1 MKTRSSSRSI
11 QFSTQV
17 SCNCAVDHER
27 RRAVTALAPTFR
39 AASAARCMA
48 TATAAAGSGISW
60 EDEKAYFGFHPAAL
74 VDDVANVLLDYLC
87 TGLDHVDV
95 ALTELEDEDN
105 VMHADMV
112 QRSIDDTTAQYQASV
127 QRSFDALEREG
138 LTVMRMP
145 LQSVLPAA
153 PPVASRVAGTFVA
166 AEEEAIDAE
175 LRELRRRLAARTTE
189 RQRLEQQHRA
199 EEKAGAFCA
208 EALPALQ
215 RVVGPSANGEAAQRL
230 VRDVSVL
237 SDRVNALTRSVADD
251 LGKAGM

>member
-1 MKTRSSSRSI
+1 
-11 QFSTQV
+11 
-17 SCNCAVDHER
+17 
-27 RRAVTALAPTFR
+27 
-39 AASAARCMA
+39 MA

-153 PPVASRVAGTFVA
+153 PPVAWSYLSRSSRRRENLNGVQPPLHTTSYTAAVA
-166 AEEEAIDAE
+166 A
-175 LRELRRRLAARTTE
+175 
-189 RQRLEQQHRA
+189 
-199 EEKAGAFCA
+199 
-208 EALPALQ
+208 ALLI
-215 RVVGPSANGEAAQRL
+215 L
-230 VRDVSVL
+230 L
-237 SDRVNALTRSVADD
+237 S
-251 LGKAGM
+251 

>member
-1 MKTRSSSRSI
+1 
-11 QFSTQV
+11 
-17 SCNCAVDHER
+17 
-27 RRAVTALAPTFR
+27 
-39 AASAARCMA
+39 MA

-60 EDEKAYFGFHPAAL
+60 EDEQAYFGFHPAAL